1 VYKGGAFI
9 AVTKRISRKKALT
22 PEEKELNVKIKTAV
36 AETKTK
42 KVRPGYK
49 KKVRTAVENVKRK
62 HRRKMI
68 KKSIREQR
76 VERYKAEKR
85 RDS

>member
-1 VYKGGAFI
+1 
-9 AVTKRISRKKALT
+9 
-22 PEEKELNVKIKTAV
+22 
-36 AETKTK
+36 
-42 KVRPGYK
+42 VRPGYK